1 MDDAAFVDAFED
13 LSLPSAAFDHR
24 GHMRLALL
32 TLARDG
38 FEVTAV
44 RLPQSIQRYATHLG
58 APEKFHATLTHALLH
73 LLEAERRA
81 QGSERNWEALLE
93 GAPALSQDALALV
106 HRHHSPTQLAKASAR
121 ETIQPPDR
129 APYP

>member
-13 LSLPSAAFDHR
+13 LTLPPAAFDHR
-24 GHMRLALL
+24 GHLRLALL

-44 RLPQSIQRYATHLG
+44 RLAQANQRYATHLG
-58 APEKFHATLTHALLH
+58 AREKFHATLTHALLH

-106 HRHHSPTQLAKASAR
+106 HRHHSPAQPATASAR

>member
-13 LSLPSAAFDHR
+13 LTLPPAAFDHW
-24 GHMRLALL
+24 GHLRLALL

-38 FEVTAV
+38 FELTAV
-44 RLPQSIQRYATHLG
+44 RLPQAIQRYAAHLG

-106 HRHHSPTQLAKASAR
+106 HRHHSPAQLATASAR